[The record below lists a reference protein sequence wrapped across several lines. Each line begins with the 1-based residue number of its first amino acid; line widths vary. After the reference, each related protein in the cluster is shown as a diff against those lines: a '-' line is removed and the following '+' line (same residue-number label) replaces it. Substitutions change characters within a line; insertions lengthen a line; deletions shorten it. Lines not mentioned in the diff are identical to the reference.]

1 VEITAMC
8 ELPPHGFTL
17 AQLVVGFAYELFLP
31 DDEGKEAL
39 DRFETKIRAF
49 LQAEHF
55 GVPRETKGKSIIKE
69 IRSFVTELALDR
81 EGRRIL
87 LTARFGPAG
96 TVRPAE
102 VLTGVLGLS
111 REALHK
117 IRIVKS
123 GTLLAEFADRTDH
136 PIFFQKR

>member
-1 VEITAMC
+1 MC
-8 ELPPHGFTL
+8 ELPPHAFSL
-17 AQLVVGFAYELFLP
+17 AELVVGFAYELFLP
-31 DDEGKEAL
+31 GDEEDEAL
-39 DRFETKIRAF
+39 DRFEAKIRAF
-49 LQAEHF
+49 LQAENF

-69 IRSFVTELALDR
+69 IRSFVTDLALDR

-87 LTARFGPAG
+87 LSARFGPDG

-111 REALHK
+111 PEALHG

-136 PIFFQKR
+136 PIFFQER